1 MIFQAGVGSKYT
13 NDSQRFL
20 LEHFDTICNSPSH
33 IYHSALPLCPSS
45 SWLQKCYSA
54 ELLYMVKVAKGL
66 PVEWGD
72 CSRTVLLNSPVWAM
86 SYHNNMIAVGLET
99 GDITILNAI
108 TGSQTAVLSEHTK
121 LVNSLAFS
129 PDGTLLVSGS
139 LDKTVKLWDL
149 QTGGVVKTFT
159 GHTQWVKSVSI
170 SADLTTIASGSYDMT
185 IRLWNIQ
192 TGECQCTIRQ
202 QKLVWCVR
210 FSPTDPQHLLSV
222 CDGEVWQWD
231 TNGHQIKP
239 PYDGS
244 CVSFSSDGTQLVLCN
259 EAVVTVQNSDSGVTV
274 AEFHVASSN
283 ISCCCFSP
291 DGKLVA
297 VSFDNT
303 AYVWDITSS
312 DPHLVGTFI
321 GHTEYISSLA
331 FFFSS
336 SLISTSTDQSVKFW
350 KIGTP
355 STESAVTDP
364 NSTSLTSAPIKST
377 ALQAKDGIILTCNSD
392 GVVKTWDIFT
402 GLCKASFQ
410 TPAIDF
416 DKSDMQLNN
425 GRLLFV
431 WCVHWHAY
439 RKIHIWDAEKGELLF
454 AVDTPDLLEDLK
466 ISGDGS
472 RVFWVRTR
480 TVQAL
485 SVQTGEIVSKVYVEA
500 EVNSHTYYPGS
511 LIADGSR
518 VWVYYPNSGYHG
530 WDFGDPGSLPVH
542 LSNMPPLRLHP
553 NGAMLF
559 DISLSRVKDK
569 ATGKVVFQLSRGFGT
584 PVDVQWSGNFLVVHY
599 PPKEI
604 LILDFSHLLLQ

>member
-1 MIFQAGVGSKYT
+1 M
-13 NDSQRFL
+13 
-20 LEHFDTICNSPSH
+20 
-33 IYHSALPLCPSS
+33 
-45 SWLQKCYSA
+45 
-54 ELLYMVKVAKGL
+54 AKGL

-72 CSRTVLLNSPVWAM
+72 CSRTVLLNSPVWAI
-86 SYHNNMIAVGLET
+86 SCHNNTIAVGCDT

-108 TGSQTAVLSEHTK
+108 TGSQTAVLSEHTGT
-121 LVNSLAFS
+121 VNSLAFS

-139 LDKTVKLWDL
+139 DDKTVKLWDL
-149 QTGGVVKTFT
+149 QTGGVVKTFS
-159 GHTQWVKSVSI
+159 GHTFWVMSVSI
-170 SADLTTIASGSYDMT
+170 SGDLTTIASGSHDGT
-185 IRLWNIQ
+185 ICLWNIQ
-192 TGECQCTIRQ
+192 TGECQHTIGQ
-202 QKLVWCVR
+202 QALVRHVS

-222 CDGEVWQWD
+222 CDNKVWQWD

-244 CVSFSSDGTQLVLCN
+244 YISFSSDGTQLVSCN
-259 EAVVTVQNSDSGVTV
+259 GAVVTIQNSDSGVTV
-274 AEFHVASSN
+274 AEFHIASSY

-297 VSFDNT
+297 VATDET

-321 GHTEYISSLA
+321 GHTEHITSLA
-331 FFFSS
+331 FSSSS
-336 SLISTSTDQSVKFW
+336 SLISASFDQSVKFW

-377 ALQAKDGIILTCNSD
+377 ALQAKDEIIFTCDSD
-392 GVVKTWDIFT
+392 GVVKTWDIST

-410 TPAIDF
+410 TPAKDF
-416 DKSDMQLNN
+416 DKSDMQLSN

-431 WCVHWHAY
+431 WYAN
-439 RKIHIWDAEKGELLF
+439 RKIHIWDAEKEELLF
-454 AVDTPDLLEDLK
+454 AVDPSGEPEDLK

-472 RVFWVRTR
+472 RVFWVNEEKI
-480 TVQAL
+480 QAL
-485 SVQTGEIVSKVYVEA
+485 SVQTGEIVSKVDVEA
-500 EVNSHTYYPGS
+500 EVNNDIWYQGS

-518 VWVYYPNSGYHG
+518 VWVHYPNLGYHG
-530 WDFGDPGSLPVH
+530 WDFGVPASPPVY
-542 LSNMPPLRLHP
+542 LSNMSPLRLHP
-553 NGAMLF
+553 NGVMLF

-584 PVDVQWSGNFLVVHY
+584 PVDVQWSGNFLVVCY